1 MNRNIKKI
9 LKQKSLE
16 RVYRLAQESQ
26 VPLAIVRWNK
36 HMSQHE
42 ECMCESQMLDQKL
55 CGFCLLSRLQTE
67 GLDCSKRLDEHPFLN
82 AAQSISGY
90 LMARHSTSA
99 KCAAE

>member
-1 MNRNIKKI
+1 MNRKNKNA

-16 RVYRLAQESQ
+16 CVYGLAQDAQ

-42 ECMCESQMLDQKL
+42 ECICENQMLDQKL
-55 CGFCLLSRLQTE
+55 CGFCLLSRLQSD
-67 GLDCSKRLDEHPFLN
+67 GLMQSERLGWQQFED

-90 LMARHSTSA
+90 LMARHS
-99 KCAAE
+99 AAARLAVE

>member
-1 MNRNIKKI
+1 MNRKNKNA

-16 RVYRLAQESQ
+16 RVYGLAQDAQ

-42 ECMCESQMLDQKL
+42 ECVCEKQMLDQKL
-55 CGFCLLSRLQTE
+55 CGFCLLSRLQSD
-67 GLDCSKRLDEHPFLN
+67 GLMQSDRLGWRQFET

-90 LMARHSTSA
+90 LMARHSAAASL
-99 KCAAE
+99 AAE